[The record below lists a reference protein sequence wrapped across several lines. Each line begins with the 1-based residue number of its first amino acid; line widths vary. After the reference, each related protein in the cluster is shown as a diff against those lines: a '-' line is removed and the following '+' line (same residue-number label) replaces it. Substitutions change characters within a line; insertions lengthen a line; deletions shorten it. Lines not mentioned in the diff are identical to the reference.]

1 MNAPAAAHSSATT
14 RNDNGHLTAPP
25 IHACNLALQQEQQQQ
40 QQQQQ
45 HPHPLPSPLPSP
57 SPASPAPPSVLLAA
71 ADRYIKTTGQQPL
84 ATTEHATLIEAHDT
98 LSGTDVVLKRPHDAV
113 RSAHE
118 LTVLRTL
125 RDYRVPNAVVLLD
138 SFADDDS
145 GASAAPVLVFRKL
158 MPIPA
163 LNEVD
168 LVVIA
173 RWVRAIAET
182 LARIHDLKIAHA
194 ALAPSSLMLTG
205 PAEAESSSLFVTS
218 WGDAQFLTGT
228 PPPAPRPHATAI
240 SSSSPPAQ
248 SPQSSLYSQP
258 TSPPLAAVTAA
269 AAPAPRSFTAPDL
282 HALGSLL
289 GRWLEPYLPSS
300 CALNYL
306 HSPFVRKSTTT
317 YIARK
322 LVDKLDAQR
331 MGRGGE
337 RGWHPAVA
345 AAADLL
351 ARLLEPAL
359 GVDDDDEK
367 KKAGRSGGGGAAAR
381 EVLAHPFCR
390 LAEADFEGTDRVAWR
405 SEVVRAGVRGA
416 RAYSPQEREPKISFR
431 G

>member
-1 MNAPAAAHSSATT
+1 MP
-14 RNDNGHLTAPP
+14 
-25 IHACNLALQQEQQQQ
+25 
-40 QQQQQ
+40 
-45 HPHPLPSPLPSP
+45 
-57 SPASPAPPSVLLAA
+57 
-71 ADRYIKTTGQQPL
+71 
-84 ATTEHATLIEAHDT
+84 
-98 LSGTDVVLKRPHDAV
+98 
-113 RSAHE
+113 
-118 LTVLRTL
+118 
-125 RDYRVPNAVVLLD
+125 DYRVPNAVVLLD
-138 SFADDDS
+138 SFVEDDEGPDM
-145 GASAAPVLVFRKL
+145 SAAPVLVFRKL
-158 MPIPA
+158 RPIPA

-194 ALAPSSLMLTG
+194 ALSPSSLMLTG

-218 WGDAQFLTGT
+218 WGDAQFLTGA
-228 PPPAPRPHATAI
+228 PPPAPRQHATAV
-240 SSSSPPAQ
+240 SSSSSSTPSSAR
-248 SPQSSLYSQP
+248 SPSYSQP
-258 TSPPLAAVTAA
+258 TASPPLAAVTAA

-359 GVDDDDEK
+359 GADDDDDDDEKK

-390 LAEADFEGTDRVAWR
+390 LAEADFEGTDRVTWR